1 VYLDWQAG
9 LIETYKKT
17 TMNFE
22 IKMRPGSSVALVK
35 MEAGEVLTA
44 EGGTMIA
51 MSNDM
56 SIETTTHKKGKRGIM
71 KGLKRML
78 TGEGFFINHFTPGS
92 EGGEVYIAPT
102 LPGDMFVKELN
113 GEKLIISGGG
123 YMASEDGIEIDLNW
137 QGLGKALFGGEN
149 LFWVNVSGTGK
160 VLINAYGE
168 IYPIEID
175 GDYIVDTGHIVAF
188 EPTLDWKLSKA
199 GSSWMSSMLG
209 GEGLVARFSG
219 KGTLWCQSHNPNSFG
234 AGIGSQLRPL

>member
-1 VYLDWQAG
+1 MKIDIQMG
-9 LIETYKKT
+9 
-17 TMNFE
+17 
-22 IKMRPGSSVALVK
+22 PGSSVAKVV

-44 EGGTMIA
+44 EGGAMVA

-56 SIETTTHKKGKRGIM
+56 TIETTTHKKGKGGIM

-78 TGEGFFINHFTPGS
+78 GGEGFFINHFTPS
-92 EGGEVYIAPT
+92 ANGGEVYLAAT

-123 YMASEDGIEIDLNW
+123 YMASEPGIEIDLNW
-137 QGLGKALFGGEN
+137 QGFGKALLGGEN
-149 LFWVNVSGTGK
+149 FFWINANGTGK
-160 VLINAYGE
+160 VLVNAYGE

-175 GDYIVDTGHIVAF
+175 GEYIVDTGHIVAF
-188 EPTLDWKLSKA
+188 ESSLEWKLSKA

-209 GEGLVARFSG
+209 GEGFVARFKG

-234 AGIGSQLRPL
+234 AAIGPSLRAR